1 MYKYINVNKFI
12 KKKKHLAVSEEK
24 HISQLFKKK
33 KKFFFGHVLCLLGHQ
48 VSKNTIPCI
57 HTLYILFLLS
67 FDPFWPQS
75 LNSLI
80 RQ

>member
-33 KKFFFGHVLCLLGHQ
+33 KKV
-48 VSKNTIPCI
+48 
-57 HTLYILFLLS
+57 FL
-67 FDPFWPQS
+67 WPRLMS
-75 LNSLI
+75 PWAPS
-80 RQ
+80 